1 MALACT
7 RPSIAQ
13 AGQVRVAPARPNWRL
28 LPTRSVVNSAMPH
41 AVCTVHVKK
50 GLDSVIRRVE
60 SRAAELV
67 GMQSHNVEGLQIV
80 SYTDGQKFETHHD
93 IGPID
98 DACEHVVTVVPPRR
112 IITLFVYLND
122 LPQGIG
128 TTNFPLLKMQQQ
140 QSRSEDNQS
149 RCAAAGTPDC
159 LKVYPKR
166 GRALLFCN
174 VLVDDPSEPG
184 AYACGVCYLLR
195 IVIVRVGALTCHR

>member
-1 MALACT
+1 M
-7 RPSIAQ
+7 
-13 AGQVRVAPARPNWRL
+13 
-28 LPTRSVVNSAMPH
+28 
-41 AVCTVHVKK
+41 HVKK
-50 GLDSVIRRVE
+50 GLDSAIRRME

-122 LPQGIG
+122 LPEGIG
-128 TTNFPLLKMQQQ
+128 TTNFPLLKPQQPPQ
-140 QSRSEDNQS
+140 VGRRKLS
-149 RCAAAGTPDC
+149 AGEDC
-159 LKVYPKR
+159 LKVQPKR

-174 VLVDDPSEPG
+174 VRVDDPSEPG
-184 AYACGVCYLLR
+184 A
-195 IVIVRVGALTCHR
+195 

>member
-1 MALACT
+1 MARAD
-7 RPSIAQ
+7 
-13 AGQVRVAPARPNWRL
+13 
-28 LPTRSVVNSAMPH
+28 
-41 AVCTVHVKK
+41 CTVHVKK
-50 GLDSVIRRVE
+50 GLDSAIRRVE

-128 TTNFPLLKMQQQ
+128 TTNFPLLKLKQQQQ
-140 QSRSEDNQS
+140 QSRQESDQNE
-149 RCAAAGTPDC
+149 CVAADTPDC
-159 LKVYPKR
+159 LKVQPKR

-184 AYACGVCYLLR
+184 VRACRMLPLAYHHCLSHCADLSQM
-195 IVIVRVGALTCHR
+195 IA

>member
-1 MALACT
+1 
-7 RPSIAQ
+7 
-13 AGQVRVAPARPNWRL
+13 
-28 LPTRSVVNSAMPH
+28 MPH
-41 AVCTVHVKK
+41 AICIVHVKK
-50 GLDSVIRRVE
+50 GLDSAIRRVE

-122 LPQGIG
+122 LPEGIG
-128 TTNFPLLKMQQQ
+128 TTNFPLLKPQQPPPP
-140 QSRSEDNQS
+140 
-149 RCAAAGTPDC
+149 AGTETGSGTDC
-159 LKVYPKR
+159 LKVQPKR

-184 AYACGVCYLLR
+184 ACS
-195 IVIVRVGALTCHR
+195 